1 MKETNVCST
10 DTLRVPVRA
19 RYMIDKRSGSMT
31 RSFEFAELTVKDLAE
46 FLARKFGIDLPE
58 QITKETGGDAV

>member
-1 MKETNVCST
+1 MKTTKVCNI

-46 FLARKFGIDLPE
+46 FLARKFGIDLLE
-58 QITKETGGDAV
+58 QIAKETGGDAV

>member
-1 MKETNVCST
+1 MKETKVCST
-10 DTLRVPVRA
+10 DTMRVPVRA

-31 RSFEFAELTVKDLAE
+31 RSFEYAELTVKNLAE

-58 QITKETGGDAV
+58 QITKESGGDAV

>member
-1 MKETNVCST
+1 MKETKVFST
-10 DTLRVPVRA
+10 DTLRVPVCA

>member
-1 MKETNVCST
+1 MKDTTVCST

-31 RSFEFAELTVKDLAE
+31 RSFEFAELTVKDLTE

>member
-1 MKETNVCST
+1 MKETKVCST

-46 FLARKFGIDLPE
+46 FLARKFGLDLPE

>member
-1 MKETNVCST
+1 MKRTETT
-10 DTLRVPVRA
+10 GTETLRVPVRA

-31 RSFEFAELTVKDLAE
+31 RSFEFAELTVKNLAE
-46 FLARKFGIDLPE
+46 FLARKFGIDLLE

>member
-1 MKETNVCST
+1 MKETTVCST

-31 RSFEFAELTVKDLAE
+31 RSFEFAELTVKDLTE

>member
-1 MKETNVCST
+1 MKETTVCST

-31 RSFEFAELTVKDLAE
+31 RSFEFAELTVKDLTE
-46 FLARKFGIDLPE
+46 FLARKFGLDLTE
-58 QITKETGGDAV
+58 NIIKETGGDAV

>member
-1 MKETNVCST
+1 MKETKVCST

-19 RYMIDKRSGSMT
+19 RYMIDKKSGSMT

>member
-1 MKETNVCST
+1 MKETKVCST

-31 RSFEFAELTVKDLAE
+31 RSFEYAELTVKDLAE

-58 QITKETGGDAV
+58 QITKESGGDAV

>member
-1 MKETNVCST
+1 MKETKVCST

-19 RYMIDKRSGSMT
+19 RYMIEKRSGSMT
-31 RSFEFAELTVKDLAE
+31 RSFEYAELTVKNLAE

>member
-1 MKETNVCST
+1 MKTTKVCNT

-31 RSFEFAELTVKDLAE
+31 RSFEFAELTVKDLTE

>member
-1 MKETNVCST
+1 MKETKVCST

-19 RYMIDKRSGSMT
+19 RYMIDKRSGSVT
-31 RSFEFAELTVKDLAE
+31 RSFEYAELTVKDLTE

-58 QITKETGGDAV
+58 QITKRDRR

>member
-1 MKETNVCST
+1 MKETKVCNT
-10 DTLRVPVRA
+10 ETLRVPVRA

-31 RSFEFAELTVKDLAE
+31 RSFEFAELTVKDLTE

>member
-1 MKETNVCST
+1 MKETKVFST

-31 RSFEFAELTVKDLAE
+31 RSFEYAELTVKDLAE

>member
-1 MKETNVCST
+1 MKETKVCST

-19 RYMIDKRSGSMT
+19 RYMIEKRSGSMT
-31 RSFEFAELTVKDLAE
+31 RSFEYAELTVKNLAE
-46 FLARKFGIDLPE
+46 FLARKFGLDLPE

>member
-1 MKETNVCST
+1 MKETKVFST

>member
-1 MKETNVCST
+1 MKETKVYGT
-10 DTLRVPVRA
+10 ETLRVPVRA

-46 FLARKFGIDLPE
+46 FLARKFGLDLTE
-58 QITKETGGDAV
+58 NIITEIGGDAV

>member
-1 MKETNVCST
+1 MKETTVCST

-31 RSFEFAELTVKDLAE
+31 RSFEFAELTVKDLTE
-46 FLARKFGIDLPE
+46 FLARNFGIDLPE

>member
-1 MKETNVCST
+1 MKETKVCST

-19 RYMIDKRSGSMT
+19 RYMIEKRSGSMT

>member
-1 MKETNVCST
+1 MKETKVCST

-31 RSFEFAELTVKDLAE
+31 RSFEFAELTVKDLTE

>member
-1 MKETNVCST
+1 MKEKKVCST

-31 RSFEFAELTVKDLAE
+31 RSFEFAELTVKDLTE

-58 QITKETGGDAV
+58 QITQETGGDAV